1 MKFVPV
7 SVFLIL
13 FLLSNLIG
21 IRLLLNNFTTL
32 MLVNYCGHSDIET
45 SKFMLFILSED
56 GSGIAAFVQL
66 CGPCMHYCA
75 TQIYLN
81 DIISID
87 ISLHKPLTAFH
98 CSCLGN
104 LILISLTS
112 TEHFLVQGCETG

>member
-45 SKFMLFILSED
+45 IVRTMYALLCNTNILE
-56 GSGIAAFVQL
+56 
-66 CGPCMHYCA
+66 
-75 TQIYLN
+75 
-81 DIISID
+81 
-87 ISLHKPLTAFH
+87 
-98 CSCLGN
+98 
-104 LILISLTS
+104 
-112 TEHFLVQGCETG
+112 